1 MLGVHG
7 PRPQLHAAA
16 RQASLRTDV
25 ASSLKYWAP
34 FEFDHPN
41 QEPLL
46 RVPDAVAGAVAAAL
60 APGEARYLEA
70 FGRSV
75 DACSCLGLGLKSPE
89 LRESR
94 EPAIPR
100 EVPASLAKA

>member
-1 MLGVHG
+1 M
-7 PRPQLHAAA
+7 
-16 RQASLRTDV
+16 LRTDV
-25 ASSLKYWAP
+25 ASSLEYRAP

-46 RVPDAVAGAVAAAL
+46 WVPDAVAGAVAAAL

-75 DACSCLGLGLKSPE
+75 DVLQLPG
-89 LRESR
+89 
-94 EPAIPR
+94 PR
-100 EVPASLAKA
+100 P